1 MHAKGTVMHNKM
13 DPLGDWIIGDS
24 LGWWIIS
31 NINNFSRIVPACC
44 SIYKVREVL
53 LAHSCI
59 RGGKYLHANFVERI
73 LEK

>member
-1 MHAKGTVMHNKM
+1 VHAKGTVMHNKM

-44 SIYKVREVL
+44 SIYKV
-53 LAHSCI
+53 
-59 RGGKYLHANFVERI
+59 
-73 LEK
+73 